1 MDLNQIKQKLESLQT
16 QSNSNKGGGK
26 SLFWKPSIGK
36 QQIRIVPNK
45 YNKSFPF
52 TEMMFYYGIGQRVM
66 ASPMNWGEKDPI
78 QEFTKQLRASGDK
91 ENWYLAKKLD
101 AKTRIFAPVIVRGE
115 EAEGVKLWQFGKE
128 VYQAFLNLASD
139 DEIGDY
145 TEASNGRDIKLTTVG
160 PEVTGTP
167 YNKTTISPSMKVSP
181 ISSDAALVAKILD
194 DQPDPKNVFK
204 RLTFDEVKSNLES
217 FLQPEGEEE
226 GSISSEPAVAFDGE
240 KSNNYSLEGKDTT
253 SKSDKFDSL
262 FDDKKSSTDDDL
274 PF

>member
-1 MDLNQIKQKLESLQT
+1 MDLNQIKSKLESLQT

-26 SLFWKPSIGK
+26 SIFWKPTVGK
-36 QQIRIVPNK
+36 QQIRVVPNK

-66 ASPMNWGEKDPI
+66 ASPLNWGEKDPI
-78 QEFTKQLRASGDK
+78 QEFVKQLRESGDK
-91 ENWYLAKKLD
+91 DNWYLAKKLD
-101 AKTRIFAPVIVRGE
+101 AKTRIFAPVVVRGE
-115 EAEGVKLWQFGKE
+115 ESEGVKLWQFGKE

-204 RLTFDEVKSNLES
+204 RLTFDEVKANLQS
-217 FLQPEGEEE
+217 FMQPEGEEE
-226 GSISSEPAVAFDGE
+226 GSITSEPAVAFDSE
-240 KSNNYSLEGKDTT
+240 NKNNYSLEGKDTT
-253 SKSDKFDSL
+253 SKSDKFDAL
-262 FDDKKSSTDDDL
+262 FDNKDSKSDDL